1 MTPSDYMNKYLRCA
15 LWLADDSVA
24 EVSIGRYLNRQTSAR
39 AGAAW
44 RAYEQL
50 AQALAKKTGKRP
62 WAPQYEIDGWVFPIA
77 RLRKAFLGKG
87 SPGAIQD
94 VFLAA
99 SYCGLVGP
107 TTVQN
112 YADKYLGTDCN
123 GFAGNYFR
131 LDPNT
136 DIASYDQNRRTD
148 VKAIRPRDVVVFLSS
163 GNEHK
168 HIALIDSVR
177 GTASAV
183 QLVLVHSRGEN
194 AGGVQSES
202 VTKTFKTDREGCVYF
217 EGPLGR
223 HGYIVPPTSASAPTE

>member
-1 MTPSDYMNKYLRCA
+1 MTPSDYMNQYLRCT

-24 EVSIGRYLNRQTSAR
+24 EVNIDQYLNRQTSAR
-39 AGAAW
+39 ARAAW

-50 AQALAKKTGKRP
+50 VQALAKKTGKRP
-62 WAPQYEIDGWVFPIA
+62 WASQYEIDGWVFPIA
-77 RLRKAFLGKG
+77 RLRKAFVGKG

-99 SYCGLVGP
+99 SYRGLVGP
-107 TTVQN
+107 MTVQD

-123 GFAGNYFR
+123 GFVGNYFG

-148 VKAIRPRDVVVFLSS
+148 VKALRPRDVVVFVSS
-163 GNEHK
+163 ANEHK
-168 HIALIDSVR
+168 HIAVVDSVG

-183 QLVLVHSRGEN
+183 RLVLVHSRGEN

-202 VTKTFKTDREGCVYF
+202 VTKTFKTDRQGHIYF

-223 HGYIVPPTSASAPTE
+223 HGYIVPPASASAPTE